1 VLAEGATGAYFSCYL
16 LLANPNPLPASVDV
30 EYLLP
35 GGRVIR
41 KSRELPAWSRT
52 TIFVAGEDLVLAST
66 SVSMEV
72 TSTNGVAI
80 VAERAMWWPG
90 TQAATWQESH
100 ASAGSQETG
109 EVWALAEGEQGG
121 VALHDTYVVVA
132 NTSTAAGSARVS
144 VFFEDGATESK
155 TIPLDARSRTTLHMG
170 TQFPSTMGRR
180 FATLVESLGAV
191 PVPLVVERAMYWD
204 ANGVVWAA
212 GTAALGA
219 RLR

>member
-1 VLAEGATGAYFSCYL
+1 
-16 LLANPNPLPASVDV
+16 
-30 EYLLP
+30 
-35 GGRVIR
+35 
-41 KSRELPAWSRT
+41 
-52 TIFVAGEDLVLAST
+52 
-66 SVSMEV
+66 MEV
-72 TSTNGVAI
+72 TSTNGVPI

-90 TQAATWQESH
+90 TEAAAWHESH

-121 VALHDTYVVVA
+121 AALHDTYVVVA

-144 VFFEDGATESK
+144 VFFEDGTTESK
-155 TIPLDARSRTTLHMG
+155 TIALDARSRTTLHMG
-170 TQFPSTMGRR
+170 TQFPSTTGRR

-191 PVPLVVERAMYWD
+191 PAPIVVERAMYWD

-212 GTAALGA
+212 GTAALGT